1 MGKRRTDAP
10 HKDRHNDDDSD
21 EVEEETF
28 ENVTKF
34 VVPSQTFILLFN
46 LELFK
51 KEPLKPDQIANI
63 KTRKKLIAKRR
74 APNAPESSHFG
85 VSDGRNF
92 FDLKIFNFL
101 QILFKAVWFIE

>member
-34 VVPSQTFILLFN
+34 LMSP
-46 LELFK
+46 K
-51 KEPLKPDQIANI
+51 
-63 KTRKKLIAKRR
+63 
-74 APNAPESSHFG
+74 
-85 VSDGRNF
+85 F
-92 FDLKIFNFL
+92 FFF
-101 QILFKAVWFIE
+101 QF